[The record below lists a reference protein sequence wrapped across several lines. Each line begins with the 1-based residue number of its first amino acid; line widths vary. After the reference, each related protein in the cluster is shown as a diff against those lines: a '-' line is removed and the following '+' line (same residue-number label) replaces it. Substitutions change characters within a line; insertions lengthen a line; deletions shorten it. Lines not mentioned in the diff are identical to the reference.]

1 MLFKRK
7 IEVSFSMLIVVLA
20 ILFTLSSCA
29 SVKEL
34 PGLKPVRQLAGD
46 DAEYMTLGEY
56 AIHYTSYG
64 TEPLRDQQ
72 SHRDTEYT
80 GLTEQSHLNETAERK
95 QEKPVLVL
103 LHGFLSNF
111 HTWDVVYPA
120 LDSSYPVIAY
130 DRLAFGLSERPIPD
144 EDTGDFTA
152 GSNPYTGEAVKERAV
167 ELMDKLKGESFVLV
181 GNSAGGNLAVQLALD
196 YPEKA
201 AALILIDPA
210 IYRNGPPSLVRW
222 LLQLPFFRGTGIR
235 TTRRLAERSDE
246 LFSEAWYAPEKV
258 PSDLAEH
265 YKKPLQAENWDIA
278 LFEYTKANRDPG
290 ITDRLGSLEIP
301 VLIIHGAEDT
311 VVPLKLSERLFAEI
325 PGSSLKIFDECG
337 HVPQEECPNKT
348 AEVINQF
355 LQKLFSQE
363 KESFGYRNE
372 ADEGDPG
379 IW

>member
-1 MLFKRK
+1 MLFNREIK
-7 IEVSFSMLIVVLA
+7 VPFSKLIIVLA
-20 ILFTLSSCA
+20 IFFALSSCA

-46 DAEYMTLGEY
+46 DAEYLTLGEY

-64 TEPLRDQQ
+64 TEPFGDQYSYEDRENNDATGQ
-72 SHRDTEYT
+72 SYLKEGSD
-80 GLTEQSHLNETAERK
+80 AK

-111 HTWDVVYPA
+111 HTWDAVYPA

-144 EDTGDFTA
+144 EDTGEFAA
-152 GSNPYTGEAVKERAV
+152 GSNPYTGEAVKERALK
-167 ELMDKLKGESFVLV
+167 LMDKLKGESFVLV
-181 GNSAGGNLAVQLALD
+181 GNSAGGNLAVQLAMD

-246 LFSEAWYAPEKV
+246 LFSEAWYEPEKV
-258 PSDLAEH
+258 PSELAEH
-265 YKKPLQAENWDIA
+265 YKKPLQAKNWDIA

-290 ITDRLGSLEIP
+290 IIDRLGSLEIP

-311 VVPLKLSERLFAEI
+311 VVPLKLSERLFVEI
-325 PGSSLKIFDECG
+325 PGASLEVFNECG
-337 HVPQEECPNKT
+337 HVPQEECPDKT

-355 LQKLFSQE
+355 LQNLFSQE
-363 KESFGYRNE
+363 KE
-372 ADEGDPG
+372 
-379 IW
+379 